1 MLLRQRPLRRA
12 KGAQPHVVEGHD
24 AEPRAHA
31 GRQIHAQLAHRGQLP
46 GEAEKTGYPYR
57 YRSRCQPKSYRTLNL
72 GKTDITGLFPLGKTD
87 KDMIKRKIDSYLE
100 HFFKQNKKA
109 LLLTGARQIGK
120 TFSIRRLGHEH
131 FEHFVEIN
139 FIESPNLVSVFS
151 KAASGQGYL
160 SSYLHD
166 HVHPK
171 GAATPDQLYN
181 RFVGIAV

>member
-1 MLLRQRPLRRA
+1 MLTLSILNSCRRKTKAGKKPLRF
-12 KGAQPHVVEGHD
+12 PPTLVFMC
-24 AEPRAHA
+24 PTAHFVS
-31 GRQIHAQLAHRGQLP
+31 
-46 GEAEKTGYPYR
+46 GEAEKIGYPYR
-57 YRSRCQPKSYRTLNL
+57 YRSRCQPKSYRTLNH
-72 GKTDITGLFPLGKTD
+72 GKTDKTDLFSLGKTD

-100 HFFKQNKKA
+100 HFFEQNKKA

-171 GAATPDQLYN
+171 GAATPDQL
-181 RFVGIAV
+181 

>member
-1 MLLRQRPLRRA
+1 MLTPSILNSCRRKTKAGKKPLRF
-12 KGAQPHVVEGHD
+12 PPTLVFMC
-24 AEPRAHA
+24 PTAHFVS
-31 GRQIHAQLAHRGQLP
+31 
-46 GEAEKTGYPYR
+46 GEAEKIGYPYR

-72 GKTDITGLFPLGKTD
+72 GKTDKTDLFHLGKTD

-100 HFFKQNKKA
+100 HFFEQNKKA

-151 KAASGQGYL
+151 KATSGQGYL

-171 GAATPDQLYN
+171 GAATPDQL
-181 RFVGIAV
+181 

>member
-1 MLLRQRPLRRA
+1 MLTPSILNSCRRKTKAGKKPLRF
-12 KGAQPHVVEGHD
+12 PPTLVFMC
-24 AEPRAHA
+24 PTAHFVS
-31 GRQIHAQLAHRGQLP
+31 
-46 GEAEKTGYPYR
+46 GEAEKIGYPYR

-72 GKTDITGLFPLGKTD
+72 GKTDITDLFSLGKTD

-100 HFFKQNKKA
+100 HFFEQNKKA
-109 LLLTGARQIGK
+109 LLLTGARLTGK

-151 KAASGQGYL
+151 KATSGQGYL

-171 GAATPDQLYN
+171 GAATPDQL
-181 RFVGIAV
+181 

>member
-1 MLLRQRPLRRA
+1 MLTSSILKSCRRKTKA
-12 KGAQPHVVEGHD
+12 GKKPIRFPPTLVFMC
-24 AEPRAHA
+24 PTAHFVS
-31 GRQIHAQLAHRGQLP
+31 

-72 GKTDITGLFPLGKTD
+72 GKTDKTDLFPLGKTDKIYYFCLGKTEKTDLFPLGKTD

-100 HFFKQNKKA
+100 HF
-109 LLLTGARQIGK
+109 
-120 TFSIRRLGHEH
+120 
-131 FEHFVEIN
+131 VEIN

-151 KAASGQGYL
+151 KATSGQGYL

-171 GAATPDQLYN
+171 GAATPD
-181 RFVGIAV
+181 

>member
-1 MLLRQRPLRRA
+1 MLTPSILNSCRRKTKAGEKPLRF
-12 KGAQPHVVEGHD
+12 PPTLVFMC
-24 AEPRAHA
+24 PTAHFVS
-31 GRQIHAQLAHRGQLP
+31 
-46 GEAEKTGYPYR
+46 GEAEKIGYPYR

-72 GKTDITGLFPLGKTD
+72 GKTDKTDLFSLGKTD

-100 HFFKQNKKA
+100 HFFEQSKKA

-151 KAASGQGYL
+151 KATSGQGYL

-171 GAATPDQLYN
+171 GAATPDQL
-181 RFVGIAV
+181 

>member
-1 MLLRQRPLRRA
+1 MLTPSILNSCRRKTKAGKKPLRF
-12 KGAQPHVVEGHD
+12 PPTLVFMC
-24 AEPRAHA
+24 PTAHFVS
-31 GRQIHAQLAHRGQLP
+31 

-72 GKTDITGLFPLGKTD
+72 GKTDITDLFSLGKTDKIYYFCLGKTDKTDLFPLGKTD

-100 HFFKQNKKA
+100 HF
-109 LLLTGARQIGK
+109 
-120 TFSIRRLGHEH
+120 
-131 FEHFVEIN
+131 VEIN

-151 KAASGQGYL
+151 KATSGQGYL

-171 GAATPDQLYN
+171 GAATPDQL
-181 RFVGIAV
+181 

>member
-1 MLLRQRPLRRA
+1 MLTPSILNSCRRKTKAGKKPLRF
-12 KGAQPHVVEGHD
+12 PPTLVFMC
-24 AEPRAHA
+24 PTAHFVS
-31 GRQIHAQLAHRGQLP
+31 
-46 GEAEKTGYPYR
+46 GEAEKIGYPDR

-72 GKTDITGLFPLGKTD
+72 GKTDKTDLFPLGKTD

-171 GAATPDQLYN
+171 GAATPDQL
-181 RFVGIAV
+181 

>member
-1 MLLRQRPLRRA
+1 MLTPSILNSCRRKTKAGKKTLRFPPTLVFMC
-12 KGAQPHVVEGHD
+12 PT
-24 AEPRAHA
+24 AHFVS
-31 GRQIHAQLAHRGQLP
+31 
-46 GEAEKTGYPYR
+46 GEAEKIGYPYR

-171 GAATPDQLYN
+171 GAATPDQL
-181 RFVGIAV
+181 

>member
-1 MLLRQRPLRRA
+1 MLTPSILNSCRRKTKAGKKPLRF
-12 KGAQPHVVEGHD
+12 PPTLVFMC
-24 AEPRAHA
+24 PTAHFVS
-31 GRQIHAQLAHRGQLP
+31 
-46 GEAEKTGYPYR
+46 GEAEKIGYPYR

-72 GKTDITGLFPLGKTD
+72 GKTDITDLFSLGKTD

-100 HFFKQNKKA
+100 HFFEQNKKA

-151 KAASGQGYL
+151 KATSGQGYL

-166 HVHPK
+166 HVYPK
-171 GAATPDQLYN
+171 GAATPDQL
-181 RFVGIAV
+181 